1 MGRIRVGPQAIREY
15 LGRMRERYAHAAR
28 PTKGQLLDEVC
39 EVTGYHRKAVI
50 RSLRRPERP
59 RRRRRGGPPVR
70 YGPVVVG
77 TLRRIWEAA
86 GYPWSLR
93 LQALLPT
100 WLPWACRRWR
110 IPREVV
116 EKLRSMSPRQM
127 DRCLRAFKSELRT
140 RQYGR
145 TKPGT
150 LLKHQIPLKTDR
162 WDVQE
167 PGFTEID
174 LVAHSGDRAAG
185 DFIYSLNVTDILTTW
200 VETRAVMGKS
210 QHHVQEGLEY
220 LRQAMPFRLRGID
233 SDNGSE
239 FINHHLRRYC
249 THHDIQ
255 FTRGRPYK
263 KDDNAHIEQKNWT
276 HVRKLLG
283 YVRYDSAPALTA
295 INGLYEEL
303 RLLQNLFL
311 PSVKL
316 VEKRRVG
323 ARLRRRY
330 DAADAARAR
339 GGVCRS
345 RPGAGPGAETAP
357 RASRSVHP
365 GAADRPRAGR
375 RLPPRQPAGQSC
387 GAGEKSARGRCP
399 TCGREKRAHQGVGNP
414 HKTRLPTAP
423 TRLVLNTDSGNPS
436 YGATMHRS
444 VTPSY
449 GSTGRIAPTR
459 CSTGP
464 VTPG

>member
-1 MGRIRVGPQAIREY
+1 MGATVGPQARREY
-15 LGRMRERYAHAAR
+15 LGRMRERYESATRAAKSR
-28 PTKGQLLDEVC
+28 LLDEVC

-50 RSLRRPERP
+50 RLLRRPVGS
-59 RRRRRGGPPVR
+59 RRRRRGRPVR

-86 GYPWSLR
+86 GYPWSVRLR
-93 LQALLPT
+93 ALLPT
-100 WLPWACRRWR
+100 WLSWACRRWR
-110 IPREVV
+110 ISRDVAER
-116 EKLRSMSPRQM
+116 LRTMSPRQM
-127 DRCLRAFKSELRT
+127 DRCLRPFKSELRK

-174 LVAHSGDRAAG
+174 LVAHSGDRADG
-185 DFIYSLNVTDILTTW
+185 DFIHSLNVTDIHTTW

-210 QHHVQEGLEY
+210 QHHVQEALEL
-220 LRQAMPFRLRGID
+220 LRQALPFPLRGID

-239 FINHHLRRYC
+239 FINHHLRGYC
-249 THHDIQ
+249 ATHEIQ

-295 INGLYEEL
+295 INAVYADL
-303 RLLQNLFL
+303 RLFQNLFL

-330 DAADAARAR
+330 DAARTPLERVAASRGGDTAKVRALRQLQTRLDPFALAQQIDRGLARVYGLANQRVSPAVAAKTPRVDAARPVDAKNAST
-339 GGVCRS
+339 RS
-345 RPGAGPGAETAP
+345 LEN
-357 RASRSVHP
+357 H
-365 GAADRPRAGR
+365 RAGFPQR
-375 RLPPRQPAGQSC
+375 PHASSLS
-387 GAGEKSARGRCP
+387 SAH
-399 TCGREKRAHQGVGNP
+399 TQ
-414 HKTRLPTAP
+414 
-423 TRLVLNTDSGNPS
+423 
-436 YGATMHRS
+436 
-444 VTPSY
+444 VTQVVA
-449 GSTGRIAPTR
+449 R
-459 CSTGP
+459 
-464 VTPG
+464 

>member
-1 MGRIRVGPQAIREY
+1 
-15 LGRMRERYAHAAR
+15 MRERYEHAER
-28 PTKGQLLDEVC
+28 PAKGRLLDEVC
-39 EVTGYHRKAVI
+39 EVTGYHRKAVS
-50 RSLRRPERP
+50 RLLRRPARP

-110 IPREVV
+110 IPHEVV
-116 EKLRSMSPRQM
+116 EKLRTRSPRQM
-127 DRCLRAFKSELRT
+127 DRCLRPFKSELRK

-162 WDVQE
+162 WDVQV

-174 LVAHSGDRAAG
+174 LVAHSGDRADG
-185 DFIYSLNVTDILTTW
+185 EFLHSLNVTDIHTTW

-249 THHDIQ
+249 TRQAIQ

-295 INGLYEEL
+295 INALYEEL
-303 RLLQNLFL
+303 RLLQNLLL

-330 DAADAARAR
+330 DAPRTPLERVEACAEADPAKVRALRQLRARLDPFVLAQRIDQGLADVYRLANHRVSPAVPAKNPRVDAARPVDAQNASTRSLEHRPER
-339 GGVCRS
+339 GV
-345 RPGAGPGAETAP
+345 PQ
-357 RASRSVHP
+357 
-365 GAADRPRAGR
+365 RPRA
-375 RLPPRQPAGQSC
+375 LF
-387 GAGEKSARGRCP
+387 
-399 TCGREKRAHQGVGNP
+399 
-414 HKTRLPTAP
+414 
-423 TRLVLNTDSGNPS
+423 
-436 YGATMHRS
+436 
-444 VTPSY
+444 
-449 GSTGRIAPTR
+449 STQI
-459 CSTGP
+459 P
-464 VTPG
+464 VTQVTAR